1 MSAIRTFLLF
11 SLVCITLQ
19 DLTGSGVRAAVAQPD
34 DMVES
39 GVRQLADAARSHGG
53 DAGSTSQG
61 LEDAVQQ
68 FLDEYTDVQYAARL
82 ILAGHWKATPPGQRE
97 RFVRAFNRHVANLLV
112 KLVPDVD
119 FDSVKVYPFQGDIEE
134 IPLMVEATFQAGDE
148 QTVEFLL
155 VIHKREGRWLIFDVV
170 AEGISYV
177 KTFRNQFS
185 GEISDN
191 GFEAMIERFESRV
204 EGPDD
209 QT

>member
-1 MSAIRTFLLF
+1 MSAIRSILLF
-11 SLVCITLQ
+11 GLICITLQ
-19 DLTGSGVRAAVAQPD
+19 GLTGSGVRAAVVQPD

-39 GVRQLADAARSHGG
+39 GVRQLADAARSH
-53 DAGSTSQG
+53 DDHAGSTSQG
-61 LEDAVQQ
+61 LEYAVRQ
-68 FLDEYTDVQYAARL
+68 FLAEYTDVQYAARL

-119 FDSVKVYPFQGDIEE
+119 FDSVKVDPFQGDVEE
-134 IPLMVEATFQAGDE
+134 IPLMVQATFQTGDG
-148 QTVEFLL
+148 QTVQFLL
-155 VIHKREGRWLIFDVV
+155 VIHIREGRWLIFDVV

-185 GEISDN
+185 GEITDN

-204 EGPDD
+204 GGQDD
-209 QT
+209 QS